1 MVVAA
6 ILRPRGNRGE
16 VLVKS
21 QTDVPGRLPELKR
34 AQARLA
40 NGVDVPVEITEAW
53 IHAGDWVLKFAGVD
67 SIAQAEPFRGADVWI
82 PAQERGTLPE
92 GEFFESDLLGCVLVD
107 AATGAELG
115 KLEGWQASADRLQV
129 GPPLMQST
137 IEGREV
143 LIPFVPAIC
152 REIDLAA
159 RAIRVELPK
168 GLLDL

>member
-1 MVVAA
+1 VVVAE

-16 VLVKS
+16 VLAKS
-21 QTDVPGRLPELKR
+21 QTDVPGRLPGLKR

-40 NGVDVPVEITEAW
+40 DGVDVPVEITDAW
-53 IHAGDWVLKFAGVD
+53 LHAGVWVLKFAGVD
-67 SIAQAEPFRGADVWI
+67 SIARAERFRGADLWI
-82 PAQERGTLPE
+82 PAEERGTLPD

-115 KLEGWQASADRLQV
+115 KLEGWHASADRMQV
-129 GPPLMQST
+129 GPPLMQAT
-137 IEGREV
+137 IDGREV

-159 RAIRVELPK
+159 RSIRVELPE
-168 GLLDL
+168 GLSDL

>member
-1 MVVAA
+1 MVVAEV
-6 ILRPRGNRGE
+6 LRPRGNRGE
-16 VLVKS
+16 VLAKS
-21 QTDVPGRLPELKR
+21 QTDVPGRLPGLKR

-40 NGVDVPVEITEAW
+40 DGTDVAVEISEAW
-53 IHAGDWVLKFAGVD
+53 VHDGAWVLKFSGVD
-67 SIAQAEPFRGADVWI
+67 SIAQAERFRGADVWI

-92 GEFFESDLLGCVLVD
+92 GEFFESDLVGCVLVD

-115 KLEGWQASADRLQV
+115 RLEGWQACAGRMQA
-129 GPPLMQST
+129 GPRLMQLHVA
-137 IEGREV
+137 GREV

-159 RAIRVELPK
+159 RTIRVALPE